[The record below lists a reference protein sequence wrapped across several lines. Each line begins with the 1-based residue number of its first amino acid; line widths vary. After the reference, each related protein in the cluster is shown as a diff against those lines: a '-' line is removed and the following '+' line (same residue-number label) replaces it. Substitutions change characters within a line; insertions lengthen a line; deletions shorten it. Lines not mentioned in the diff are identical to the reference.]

1 MSPMSRYTP
10 LMLASLLVL
19 SPLAH
24 AQNVHE
30 AAPGESAEKHLSP
43 DDPTLWWARDPSLF
57 DTEAGDRL
65 EQRPVLGEQPETV
78 KLRSVVPPIRFESG
92 VADIP
97 PSTIQKLRG
106 ILDGM
111 KDLPN
116 VRLHLVGHADD
127 QPLSDRLTG
136 IYGDNAGLSR
146 ERAGEVAEFIQ
157 AALAL
162 PPEAIAFEWAGD
174 TQPIAPNTSDA
185 GRARN
190 RRVEVEVWYDE
201 SAPRLALEEVV
212 VPDDFKRVKVCR
224 TETVCKLRY
233 REGHERRARVKNLI
247 APLHY
252 SEDSLGV
259 PEAFVRQIGQALH
272 NLSGKS
278 NVTVKFIG
286 YSDDLPLTGRAE
298 TIYGTHLALSKAR
311 AHRVALAIQDALEL
325 ETAAVASEGRGST
338 QPLASNETARG
349 RALNRRVEVEFWHDD
364 PLQALPDD
372 PQLCPGDA
380 AAEVV
385 TKVHEPSSGPFP
397 ALQIDGGK
405 VAIPPGYSESLQRAM
420 DEIRDK
426 AKVRLRFV
434 GKTRNERLDR
444 RTALVYGD
452 DIGLSAA
459 RARRAMEKV
468 KAELGLSA
476 EQAEHEGRGYV
487 HSDDV
492 VNTGFLAGESSEV
505 AVEVIYD
512 ELAVVDDH
520 EGVDAI
526 PLTRELRPKNPLGLN
541 LMRITVDGEPIDD
554 PGRSSSDVQRCTD
567 VALERANLRFGF
579 DNLEDERRLSV
590 TASASSIA
598 IPRTDAEPEIEP
610 APPLRFR
617 MYSNYAAFIERS
629 EVRIFAPDQSLQAEP
644 LQVIEVRPD
653 GLAEWQPTPEQ
664 LATPQRE
671 LRYLLR
677 AYGKAGQ
684 FDETAPRPL
693 WLVYEDAAAADAAPP
708 ADESLAGYGESA
720 IALQN
725 IPLGSGTVKVEGE
738 GVPPEHT
745 VWLAG
750 EQVPVDENG
759 NFVAETIL
767 PEGTHTVEVAV
778 LDPQGN
784 GDLFLRDL
792 QFEESDFFYV
802 AMSDLTLTSGSASRE
817 QKALQGDNAPYD
829 LDSNADG
836 RFAFFVD
843 GKLGGGFG
851 LTASAD
857 TREGPVGE
865 LFSNFMDKSPDS
877 LFRRIDPDYFYP
889 TYGDDGTVEELA
901 PTQGKFYAKL
911 SHQDDHALWG
921 NFKVGYVANE
931 LAPVDRALYG
941 ANLHYQSDTTTSF
954 GEQKLQLD
962 GFGAEPGTVPSREE
976 FRATGGSVYFLRRQD
991 ILTGSERVRIEL
1003 RDPDSGLVT
1012 GVVQLRAGLDYDFD
1026 YFQGR
1031 VLLSEPLTAT
1041 GGGSS
1046 LIVRS
1051 SGMAG
1056 DEAYLVVQYEYTP
1069 GFEEMST
1076 VATGGQ
1082 GHYWFGD
1089 SVKLGLTANKD
1100 TEGDGDSNLYGGDL
1114 TFRQSAESWLKLQ
1127 TGKREGMLSP
1137 WLSSDDGGFGFVGE
1151 SGFAPVDTNADAYRA
1166 DLSVGLGDL
1175 FTGMGGRVS
1184 LYAQNLD
1191 AGYSTASTLSLL
1203 DTRQYGG
1210 QFTIPLTDR
1219 WRLAGKADSR
1229 TQDDGLDTT
1238 AGELDVGY
1246 SLTDQWSLGLGV
1258 RHDNREDN
1266 SLVVPV
1272 TQEEGSRTDA
1282 ALQVGYDSKA
1292 AWRSY
1297 GFVQSTLA
1305 ADGNREENGR
1315 VGLGGA
1321 YRVTDKLVVDAEAS
1335 AGQLGPGGKL
1345 GTSYQAT
1352 DRTTVYVN
1360 YGLEDERGLDGLY
1373 GRRSNMTAG
1382 ARTRLSDSSS
1392 VYLENRYQTADS
1404 RSGLTHATGVNF
1416 APTDRWNLGSTI
1428 DVGTLVDRETG
1439 AETKRKAGGLR
1450 VGYGFEKVQLASGFE
1465 YRLDDTE
1472 QLDGSWADRT
1482 TYLFRNNGKYQIS
1495 PDWRVVL
1502 KLNHAFSE
1510 SDLGEFY
1517 DGGYTEGVLG
1527 WAYRP
1532 VAHDRLNALA
1542 KYTYFYNL
1550 PTTDQFNLREVADQ
1564 FMQRSH
1570 IASLD
1575 VTYELLPTLT
1585 VGGKYAY
1592 RMGEVSLD
1600 RVDPDFFDND
1610 AHLYVLRTDW
1620 QFIPLWE
1627 ASVEMRLLDLPSLGD
1642 SQSGALVGV
1651 YRYVG
1656 DHMKVGVGYNFT
1668 DFSDDLTDLS
1678 FNHHGFFIN
1687 FNIRM

>member
-1 MSPMSRYTP
+1 
-10 LMLASLLVL
+10 MLRHRHLAIACALLL
-19 SPLAH
+19 SPLGAQ
-24 AQNVHE
+24 AQNSQDV
-30 AAPGESAEKHLSP
+30 PLSESAEKHISP
-43 DDPTLWWARDPSLF
+43 DEPTMMWVRDPSLF
-57 DTEAGDRL
+57 EREAGDRL
-65 EQRPVLGEQPETV
+65 EQREVLGQQPKTV
-78 KLRSVVPPIRFESG
+78 KLKNVVPPIRFESG

-97 PSTIQKLRG
+97 PGTIEKLRAV
-106 ILDGM
+106 LDGM
-111 KDLPN
+111 RGLPN
-116 VRLHLVGHADD
+116 VRLHLVGHADA

-157 AALAL
+157 GALAL

-174 TQPIAPNTSDA
+174 SQPIAPNTSET

-201 SAPRLALEEVV
+201 SETRLATEEVV

-233 REGHERRARVKNLI
+233 LEGHARRARVKNLV

-252 SEDSLGV
+252 SDETVGV
-259 PEAFVRQIGQALH
+259 PEAFVRQIGQALQ
-272 NLSGKS
+272 NLEGKQ
-278 NVTVKFIG
+278 NVMVKFIG
-286 YSDDLPLTGRAE
+286 FTDNLPLTGRAA
-298 TIYGTHLALSKAR
+298 TIYSTHLALSKAR
-311 AHRVALAIQDALEL
+311 AHRVALAIQDALDL
-325 ETAAVASEGRGST
+325 PTSAVASEGRGET
-338 QPLASNETARG
+338 QPLASNDTARG

-364 PLQALPDD
+364 PLQSLPDE
-372 PQLCPGDA
+372 PQLCPEAA

-385 TKVHEPSSGPFP
+385 TKVYEPPWGTLD
-397 ALQIDGGK
+397 ALEVEAGQI
-405 VAIPPGYSESLQRAM
+405 VIPPGYTDALRRAM
-420 DEIRDK
+420 DDVHEK
-426 AKVRLRFV
+426 ANVRLRFV
-434 GKTRNERLDR
+434 GRTRNERLDR

-468 KAELGLSA
+468 KAELGLQAS
-476 EQAEHEGRGYV
+476 QAEHEGRGYV
-487 HSDDV
+487 HSNDV
-492 VNTGFLAGESSEV
+492 VNTGFLPGESSNV
-505 AVEVIYD
+505 AVEVVYD
-512 ELAVVDDH
+512 ELAVLADNDS
-520 EGVDAI
+520 VDAI

-567 VALERANLRFGF
+567 VALERANIRFGF
-579 DNLEDERRLSV
+579 DNLESARRLSV
-590 TASASSIA
+590 TSSTSSIR
-598 IPRTDAEPEIEP
+598 IPLAEEADAEPE
-610 APPLRFR
+610 PPVRFR

-644 LQVIEVRPD
+644 LEVIEVRPD
-653 GLAEWQPTPEQ
+653 GFAEWRPSPEQ

-677 AYGKAGQ
+677 AYGAAGQ
-684 FDETAPRPL
+684 FDETEPRPL
-693 WLVYEDAAAADAAPP
+693 WLVHAEAPP
-708 ADESLAGYGESA
+708 SGAGAPEPTDESLAGYGESA
-720 IALQN
+720 LAIQN
-725 IPLGSGTVKVEGE
+725 IPLGSGTVKVEGG
-738 GVPPEHT
+738 GVPPDHT

-750 EQVPVDENG
+750 EEVPVDENG

-778 LDPQGN
+778 LDPEGN

-792 QFEESDFFYV
+792 QFEESDWFYV
-802 AMSDLTLTSGSASRE
+802 AMTDLTLTTGSPSSE
-817 QKALQGDNAPYD
+817 EKALQGENAPID

-843 GKLGGGFG
+843 GKLGDAWG

-857 TREGPVGE
+857 TREGPVDQ
-865 LFSNFMDKSPDS
+865 LFSNFMDKSPES

-901 PTQGKFYAKL
+901 PTQGKFFAKL
-911 SHQDDHALWG
+911 SHHDDHALWG
-921 NFKVGYVANE
+921 NFKVGYLGNE

-954 GEQKLQLD
+954 GERRLQLD

-991 ILTGSERVRIEL
+991 ILSGSERVRIEL
-1003 RDPDSGLVT
+1003 RDSDSGLVS
-1012 GVVQLRAGLDYDFD
+1012 GVVQLRPGLDYDFD

-1046 LIVRS
+1046 LLVRS
-1051 SGMAG
+1051 GGLAG
-1056 DEAYLVVQYEYTP
+1056 DEAWLVVQYEYTP
-1069 GFEEMST
+1069 GFEELST
-1076 VATGGQ
+1076 IASGGQ

-1089 SVKLGLTANKD
+1089 FAKIGLTANND
-1100 TEGDGDSNLYGGDL
+1100 TEGDGDSNLYGADL
-1114 TFRQSAESWLKLQ
+1114 TLRQSAESWLKLQ
-1127 TGKREGMLSP
+1127 TGKREGMLSS
-1137 WLSSDDGGFGFVGE
+1137 WLRSDDGGFGFVGTD
-1151 SGFAPVDTNADAYRA
+1151 GLVPVDSNADAYRA

-1175 FTGMGGRVS
+1175 FSGMGGRVT

-1191 AGYSTASTLSLL
+1191 AGYSTASLFSLT
-1203 DTRQYGG
+1203 DTQQFGG
-1210 QFTIPLTDR
+1210 AFAIPLTDQL
-1219 WRLAGKADSR
+1219 RLAAKADSR
-1229 TQDDGLDTT
+1229 TQTEGLDTL
-1238 AGELDVGY
+1238 AGELDLGY
-1246 SLTDQWSLGLGV
+1246 SLTDRWSLGLGV
-1258 RHDNREDN
+1258 RHDDREDN
-1266 SLVVPV
+1266 SPIVPV
-1272 TQEEGSRTDA
+1272 TQEVGARTDA
-1282 ALQVGYDSKA
+1282 AVQLGYDSKA

-1305 ADGNREENGR
+1305 ADDTRKDNGR
-1315 VGLGGA
+1315 VGAGGA
-1321 YRVTDKLVVDAEAS
+1321 YRVTDRLVVDAEAS
-1335 AGQLGPGGKL
+1335 HGQLGPGGKL

-1352 DRTTVYVN
+1352 DRTTVYMN
-1360 YGLEDERGLDGLY
+1360 YGLEDERGLEGLY
-1373 GRRSNMTAG
+1373 GRRNNLIAG
-1382 ARTRLSDSSS
+1382 ARTRLSDSASM
-1392 VYLENRYQTADS
+1392 YLENRYQSADS
-1404 RSGLTHATGVNF
+1404 RSGLTHATGVSF
-1416 APTDRWNLGSTI
+1416 APTDRWNLGSTV

-1450 VGYGFEKVQLASGFE
+1450 IGYGFEKVQLTSGFE

-1482 TYLFRNNGKYQIS
+1482 TYLFRNNGKVQIT

-1502 KLNHAFSE
+1502 KLNHVVSN
-1510 SDLGEFY
+1510 SSLGELY

-1532 VAHDRLNALA
+1532 VAHDRLNVLA

-1550 PTTDQFNLREVADQ
+1550 PTTDQFNLREVTDQ

-1575 VTYELLPTLT
+1575 VTYDLT
-1585 VGGKYAY
+1585 SSWSVGGKYAY
-1592 RMGEVSLD
+1592 RLGEVSLD
-1600 RVDPDFFDND
+1600 REAPDFFDND

-1620 QFIPLWE
+1620 RFIAAWE
-1627 ASVEMRLLDLPSLGD
+1627 ASVELRLLDLPSLSD
-1642 SQSGALVGV
+1642 SRSGALVGV
-1651 YRYVG
+1651 YHYVG
-1656 DHMKVGVGYNFT
+1656 DHMKVGIGYNFT

-1678 FNHHGFFIN
+1678 FDHHGFFIN